1 MKLIPYIFINRNL
14 LSVTGTKK
22 EVFSKCL
29 KIARKYGEVIG
40 SDEMFGDIYLKTKL
54 NLRRLYFPRK
64 IKISVAA
71 TEVQDLTI
79 IRFGDRY
86 DYTSSWLRDVFG
98 KEFFKK

>member
-1 MKLIPYIFINRNL
+1 M
-14 LSVTGTKK
+14 V
-22 EVFSKCL
+22 
-29 KIARKYGEVIG
+29 G

-54 NLRRLYFPRK
+54 NLRQLHFPRE

-86 DYTSSWLRDVFG
+86 DATSSCLMDVFR
-98 KEFFKK
+98 KEISKK

>member
-29 KIARKYGEVIG
+29 KIASKYGKVIG

-54 NLRRLYFPRK
+54 NLRQLHFPRE
-64 IKISVAA
+64 IKISIAS
-71 TEVQDLTI
+71 TEVQDLTL
-79 IRFGDRY
+79 IRFGDKY
-86 DYTSSWLRDVFG
+86 DATSSWLLDVFR
-98 KEFFKK
+98 KEFSKK